1 MVDLPY
7 SIEVPAVGGMERRPW
22 PSWGPQALLCFW
34 LARCACGIGVNW
46 GTQASHPLPP
56 STAVEMLRASGIDK
70 VKLFDA
76 EAAPLSALANSG
88 IQVMVGIPNGMLAGL
103 AAEEK
108 AARRWVAKNVS
119 DYVDDGV
126 DVRYVAVGNEPFLAA
141 HNESYLST
149 TLPALQ
155 NIQAALSAA
164 GLSDRVKA
172 TIPLNADVYRS
183 STNKPSDGDFRADI
197 HDLMLSIAGFL
208 SLNGSPFTVNIYPFI
223 SLYDDPN
230 FPIDYAF
237 FDGSSSSI
245 ADGSLTYS
253 NVFDANHDTLVA
265 ALRRNGFGNLSII
278 VGEIGWPT
286 DGDMNANPQ
295 LAQRFNQ
302 GFVDHIASG
311 NGTPLRPGNVDAYL
325 FSLVDEDRKSIDAGH
340 FETHWGIFAYDG
352 IPKYE
357 LRRLR
362 APTNNS
368 SNGSSLVG
376 AKNVEYLDRRWC
388 VLKPW
393 VSLDDTRIGPSVGY
407 ACGRADC
414 TSLGYKTSCADLDVR
429 GNISYAFNS
438 YYQENDQDGRACVFS
453 GLAVVTE
460 EDPSNST
467 CRFEIMIDLGAMSS
481 MNTVGVNVFMLYVI
495 LPLLTMTLG

>member
-1 MVDLPY
+1 MQFCSIVKNDLQ
-7 SIEVPAVGGMERRPW
+7 R
-22 PSWGPQALLCFW
+22 
-34 LARCACGIGVNW
+34 
-46 GTQASHPLPP
+46 
-56 STAVEMLRASGIDK
+56 
-70 VKLFDA
+70 
-76 EAAPLSALANSG
+76 
-88 IQVMVGIPNGMLAGL
+88 
-103 AAEEK
+103 
-108 AARRWVAKNVS
+108 
-119 DYVDDGV
+119 DG
-126 DVRYVAVGNEPFLAA
+126 RYVAVGNEPFLAA
-141 HNESYLST
+141 HNGRYLST

-164 GLSDRVKA
+164 GLSDQVKA
-172 TIPLNADVYRS
+172 TIPLNADIYRS

-197 HDLMLSIAGFL
+197 HDLMVSIVEFL
-208 SLNGSPFTVNIYPFI
+208 STNGSPFTVNIYPFI

-230 FPIDYAF
+230 FPMDYAF

-325 FSLVDEDRKSIDAGH
+325 FSLLDENQKSIDAGH

-352 IPKYE
+352 GPKYE

-362 APTNNS
+362 ASTN
-368 SNGSSLVG
+368 SNESSLVG
-376 AKNVEYLDRRWC
+376 AKNVKYLDRRWC
-388 VLKPW
+388 VLKPS
-393 VSLDDTRIGPSVGY
+393 VTLVDTRIGPSVGY

-467 CRFEIMIDLGAMSS
+467 CRFEIMIDVGAGTRPRRKTT
-481 MNTVGVNVFMLYVI
+481 MNTVGVNVFLYMI
-495 LPLLTMTLG
+495 LPLTMTLG